1 MTENY
6 VIAQAG
12 LPGGS
17 TTEYRG
23 SKGVLCVAVIT
34 GLAIALVGVIPF
46 LLNYDEAGPTERAIS
61 WGIGLL
67 ILGVAV
73 LVLRKAVRDYGR
85 RVVIG
90 PEGLVYTVGDR
101 GETVRWDEVE
111 AVYQRVTK
119 RYIHGIY
126 LGTTRR
132 YIVHYDGD
140 RRLTFD
146 GKLADV
152 DGLGARI
159 QHEVTSRLLPRAR
172 ASYDAGASLAF
183 GALGVSRHGLSNGRE
198 TVAWNDIQSV
208 RLDQGMLTVRKRGKW
223 RNWSRI
229 PVAKTPNVWVF
240 LALVDDTIGVAS

>member
-1 MTENY
+1 VTENH
-6 VIAQAG
+6 VIAQTG
-12 LPGGS
+12 LPGGP

-46 LLNYDEAGPTERAIS
+46 LLNYNEAGPTERAIS

-67 ILGVAV
+67 ILGIAV
-73 LVLRKAVRDYGR
+73 LVPRKAARDYGR

-90 PEGLVYTVGDR
+90 PEGLAYTVGDM

-111 AVYQRVTK
+111 AVYQRVAK

-126 LGTTRR
+126 LGTIRR
-132 YIVHYDGD
+132 YTVHYDGD

-159 QHEVTSRLLPRAR
+159 QRDAAGRLLPRAR
-172 ASYDAGASLAF
+172 AAYDAGASLAF
-183 GALGVSRHGLSNGRE
+183 GALGVSRYGLSNGRE
-198 TVAWNDIQSV
+198 TVAWNDVQSV
-208 RLDQGMLTVRKRGKW
+208 RLDQGTITVHKRGKW
-223 RNWSRI
+223 RNWSCV
-229 PVAKTPNVWVF
+229 PVAKMPNVRVF
-240 LALVDDTIGVAS
+240 LALVDDAIGVAS